1 METFIGTEKA
11 DLLFALLENQ
21 SVNNFICALPRIAKA
36 SSLRPLLE
44 DFLLPPIKHILEER
58 GKAALAA
65 ASWLVIT
72 VSQHTHMLIA
82 QHHAAFFSA
91 KFSRKTWLTG
101 PGLPVHAAFDQ
112 FRSREA
118 EHPFENKLQFLEP
131 SGTEGKQGR
140 N

>member
-1 METFIGTEKA
+1 MGTFIGTEKV
-11 DLLFALLENQ
+11 DLALFENQ
-21 SVNNFICALPRIAKA
+21 TVNNFIRALPRIAKA

-44 DFLLPPIKHILEER
+44 DFILPQIKHLLEER
-58 GKAALAA
+58 GKAAVAA
-65 ASWLVIT
+65 ASWLITT
-72 VSQHTHMLIA
+72 VSQHTRMLIL

-91 KFSRKTWLTG
+91 KFSRKTWLTD
-101 PGLPVHAAFDQ
+101 PGLPVHAAAFDQ